1 MENAKTKE
9 RIIILLK
16 EYEKSSAEVKEQRNM
31 ITELDFLLKQVQK
44 EIKSLRSK
52 GVGFEKVN

>member
-44 EIKSLRSK
+44 EIKGLRSK